1 MTKGESE
8 MTEAVLTAL
17 VTFLSAVIVALIAG
31 LYSLRNTRREA
42 EASPYEHL
50 MERVK
55 MVEGQLKE
63 LEEHNRGL
71 KIENESFEDHIRDTN
86 KRVTNLELQTES
98 YRDYIIS
105 AVPWIDGHR
114 DVAKYSPPEPQEW
127 WGFL

>member
-1 MTKGESE
+1 

-50 MERVK
+50 MERVNR
-55 MVEGQLKE
+55 VEGQLKE
-63 LEEHNRGL
+63 LEEHNREL
-71 KIENESFEDHIRDTN
+71 KIENETFEDHIRDTN
-86 KRVTNLELQTES
+86 KRVTTLELQSES
-98 YRDYIIS
+98 YRQYILL
-105 AVPWIDGHR
+105 AVPWIDDHR
-114 DVAKYSPPEPQEW
+114 DVAKFSPPEPQEW

>member
-1 MTKGESE
+1 

-31 LYSLRNTRREA
+31 LYSLRNTRKEA

-50 MERVK
+50 MERVNR
-55 MVEGQLKE
+55 VEGQLKE
-63 LEEHNRGL
+63 LEEHNREL
-71 KIENESFEDHIRDTN
+71 KIENEAFEDHIRDTN
-86 KRVTNLELQTES
+86 KRVTNLEVQAES
-98 YRDYIIS
+98 YRQYILM

-114 DVAKYSPPEPQEW
+114 DVAKFSPPEPQDW